1 MVEHKTDVA
10 RLELML
16 EVGGIY
22 LDTDSV
28 IVRSLDGLRRY
39 NVTLGEESD
48 IDLGKCLPFHSKLPE
63 QDFSVRA
70 VWVTG
75 LFDLDRY
82 GLETFRSGYEIL

>member
-1 MVEHKTDVA
+1 MIEHKADVA

-39 NVTLGEESD
+39 NVTLGEEAEKG
-48 IDLGKCLPFHSKLPE
+48 LGKPLPLHSKPGVPTL
-63 QDFSVRA
+63 
-70 VWVTG
+70 
-75 LFDLDRY
+75 
-82 GLETFRSGYEIL
+82 GYMYP